1 PVFAPRLDAEAIES
15 LMRTEIGRSYFL
27 IGHSFASNIIPEIIK
42 LGDPNLKGVVFVDCT
57 YQGFEEII
65 NARISYAETMLAL
78 SDEALDAE
86 VRKWY
91 TGMIATH
98 PTDEERDFI
107 LASLKHCNY
116 RWLFESVAG
125 CREYNRKHPPD
136 ETPVKDNLPV
146 FIMEAEFGVGA
157 NLRASW
163 VNHFKNARYYFF
175 DKAYHFFFITEHAK
189 FNRLLEEFI
198 RDNDPPE
205 KG

>member
-1 PVFAPRLDAEAIES
+1 MPIHTYKNLELFFQQYGGGEPALLFIHGLGASSEAWKYQAAHFEKSHEIIAIDLFGHGRSSKEVDPVFAPRLDAEAIES
-15 LMRTEIGRSYFL
+15 LMRTKIGKSYFL
-27 IGHSFASNIIPEIIK
+27 IGHSFASNITPEIIK

-78 SDEALDAE
+78 SDEALNAE

-116 RWLFESVAG
+116 
-125 CREYNRKHPPD
+125 
-136 ETPVKDNLPV
+136 
-146 FIMEAEFGVGA
+146 
-157 NLRASW
+157 
-163 VNHFKNARYYFF
+163 
-175 DKAYHFFFITEHAK
+175 
-189 FNRLLEEFI
+189 
-198 RDNDPPE
+198 
-205 KG
+205 